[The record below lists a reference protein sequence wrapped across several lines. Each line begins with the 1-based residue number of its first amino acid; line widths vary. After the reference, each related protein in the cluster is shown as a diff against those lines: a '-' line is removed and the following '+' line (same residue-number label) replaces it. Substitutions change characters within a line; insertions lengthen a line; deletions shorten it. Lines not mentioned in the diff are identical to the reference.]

1 MIKNKRGASFSTW
14 TTGILLILLFLVVL
28 STTVLTPLNTTYSKD
43 YSTGIDT
50 SSLDDFEA
58 ARQTADAKISNST
71 VVQTDS
77 GLSLTET
84 WGITKIVYNAVTSFL
99 TGGFIDNLLTNVMG
113 LPAIVGTVFRI
124 LFLMSLIFII
134 VYLFMKVKP

>member
-1 MIKNKRGASFSTW
+1 MIKNKKAASFSTW
-14 TTGILLILLFLVVL
+14 TTGILLILLFVVIL
-28 STTVLTPLNTTYSKD
+28 STAILSPMNTTYSEN

-58 ARQTADAKISNST
+58 ARQATDAKISNST
-71 VVQTDS
+71 VVQTDQ

-84 WGITKIVYNAVTSFL
+84 WSITKIVYNAVTSFL